1 MPLKI
6 AFPLSLEDRH
16 SEKKKFNLIT
26 RILKISAFIGAE
38 DLGVWLQFV
47 LYFVCVFIVLP
58 DT

>member
-1 MPLKI
+1 MK
-6 AFPLSLEDRH
+6 
-16 SEKKKFNLIT
+16 KKKFNLIT

-38 DLGVWLQFV
+38 DLGVRLQFV